1 MGKRVEKLVRVEIV
15 PGRFV
20 KMFPKDAAVVLKEKE
35 RTRDKMR
42 QTSNV
47 KREDVIRETGNVK
60 RETSDVRTAD
70 YADGADS
77 AEGKEFEYPVE
88 EEMVVVRP
96 KRRRRKELGIE
107 N

>member
-42 QTSNV
+42 G
-47 KREDVIRETGNVK
+47 TGNVK
-60 RETSDVRTAD
+60 RETEDVKRETSGVKREEIGTAD

-77 AEGKEFEYPVE
+77 AEGKFEYPVE